1 MKKLILTLALLTG
14 FVASAV
20 SAAPLKIVALVNGE
34 IISSEDVQ
42 NRTNAFMMSTKI
54 PYNAQT
60 KNMIMQRVLNNAV
73 DEKLKLQEA
82 AKNGIAITDEEV
94 SAQMR
99 QFEKGNGI
107 PSGQLNDILKEAKVS
122 KATMQEQI
130 KSDLAWV
137 RLIRKKFYAEG
148 TPTQKEI
155 NAMLEEAK
163 QDLNTPKYMV
173 SEIFIKKENAHDL
186 SQLVDNLRH
195 DDRFELYAMQFSE
208 SPSAA
213 NGGNLGWVNTGK
225 LASILEARL
234 KKMNPGEISDP
245 IMLGDGYYILKL
257 QRTFDP
263 KTDKPEIPSAKEI
276 QTILEN
282 QKMETLSK
290 KLLQDLRQKAVIEIR
305 S

>member
-1 MKKLILTLALLTG
+1 MKKLIITLALLFG
-14 FVASAV
+14 FAAGAAW
-20 SAAPLKIVALVNGE
+20 AAPLKIVALVNGE
-34 IISSEDVQ
+34 IISSEDLQ
-42 NRTNAFMMSTKI
+42 NRINAFMMSTRI

-60 KNMIMQRVLNNAV
+60 KNMIMQRVLNNTV

-94 SAQMR
+94 AAQMSR
-99 QFEKGNGI
+99 FEKSNGI
-107 PSGQLNDILKEAKVS
+107 PAGQLASILKESNVS

-137 RLIRKKFYAEG
+137 RLVRKKYYAEG
-148 TPTQKEI
+148 SPTQKEI

-163 QDLNTPKYMV
+163 KDLNTPKYMV

-186 SQLVDNLRH
+186 SQLVGNLRN

-213 NGGNLGWVNTGK
+213 NGGNLGWVNAGK
-225 LASILEARL
+225 LASVLEARL
-234 KKMNPGEISDP
+234 KKMQPGEISDP

-257 QRTFDP
+257 QRTFNP
-263 KTDKPEIPSAKEI
+263 ETDKPEIPSAKEI
-276 QTILEN
+276 QTMLEN

-290 KLLQDLRQKAVIEIR
+290 KLLQDMRQKAVIEIR